1 MQKTSTWQP
10 LVLLSPVILLLQ
22 WNNLCYV
29 IDCNELHFASNFQF
43 NQKKSTCNEIKN
55 KWGHFIRIVLTIP
68 TSAIFTLHP
77 ISELKACRFQ
87 SQATIPNVGSDIDL
101 THAGSLL
108 SSEISWIPL
117 IGQLSFQWIICRMLF
132 SYSLHT
138 NWRNISFP
146 SRVAASTYFASRA
159 SAKTPAASGAA
170 AEVPEWVV
178 VQLLYKSVVA
188 WR

>member
-1 MQKTSTWQP
+1 M
-10 LVLLSPVILLLQ
+10 
-22 WNNLCYV
+22 
-29 IDCNELHFASNFQF
+29 
-43 NQKKSTCNEIKN
+43 
-55 KWGHFIRIVLTIP
+55 
-68 TSAIFTLHP
+68 
-77 ISELKACRFQ
+77 
-87 SQATIPNVGSDIDL
+87 
-101 THAGSLL
+101 
-108 SSEISWIPL
+108 
-117 IGQLSFQWIICRMLF
+117 F